1 MRQLHHVQAAM
12 DSAPLNYAT
21 SLHSGKPLS
30 RFRISMEY
38 TDVLFRHKAGR
49 ALPGY
54 WDWTPKQLAEIRAQY
69 PDISDED
76 FKAAYWVCEG
86 GCMFCGSPLT
96 AEQRCSAPV
105 RCALSFRLR
114 TWLNE

>member
-1 MRQLHHVQAAM
+1 MVILRRPIMSVKTPTPVA
-12 DSAPLNYAT
+12 SFRWVRYTYA
-21 SLHSGKPLS
+21 
-30 RFRISMEY
+30 EY